1 MPCHRA
7 MSHDTPIAILAET
20 ITVRVHWLKLSKSLR
35 LSAVVPH
42 RRIACLMHRAPSEDL
57 PQSTR
62 QRKVYCRVRALD
74 KSSTD
79 RSCGTFSHAQRPC
92 SILSLAHH
100 HTGMVAQHRAKST
113 RGTAYLHQRCLSY
126 LAGGAVFHDGLVM
139 CGISAA

>member
-1 MPCHRA
+1 MTLPLQSLLRPSPCVYIGSSSLNRSDCQRS
-7 MSHDTPIAILAET
+7 SHIAALHVSC
-20 ITVRVHWLKLSKSLR
+20 TVPRLKM
-35 LSAVVPH
+35 A
-42 RRIACLMHRAPSEDL
+42 L
-57 PQSTR
+57 PQSTS

-100 HTGMVAQHRAKST
+100 HTGMAAQHRAKST

-126 LAGGAVFHDGLVM
+126 LVGGAVFHDGLVI
-139 CGISAA
+139 CGISAALLSPFS